1 MFKSSIK
8 VGQFVKRGEVMG
20 HITDPFG
27 KIHFWIKA
35 SNEGYVFN
43 VNEAPLVYQG
53 DALFH
58 ISTKVL

>member
-1 MFKSSIK
+1 MFKSSVK
-8 VGQFVKRGEVMG
+8 VGQFVKHLDVIG
-20 HITDPFG
+20 HITDPYG
-27 KIHFWIKA
+27 KIHYWIKA
-35 SNEGYVFN
+35 SNEGYVIN